1 MELILLFASF
11 LVLVF
16 LAVPISTAMLAA
28 SILSI
33 LTSGLPGVIAADK
46 MLNSMN
52 SFPLM
57 AVPFFILAGN
67 IMNQAGLTH
76 RLVAASKAIVGHYY
90 GGTAQV
96 NVVTNIVFAG
106 ISGSATA
113 DGAAIGTTLV
123 PAMKK
128 EGYGTGFAAGLTA
141 AASMVGPVIPPS
153 IGLIVYATI
162 AELSVARLF
171 LAGIGPGFA
180 MGIALMIYVAIVSR
194 RRGYPKSER
203 MPWGERIP
211 VLTRALPAVAAP
223 VILVGGIVTG
233 LYTATEGGVVA
244 CVYGVLLGLF
254 VYKDLRLKDIPT
266 ILLEAAQM
274 TAVSLFI
281 LSTAMVFGFLLT
293 VHGFSDVLISLIHYL
308 DPSPTGLILLFVGFF
323 LLVGMFVEGMATM
336 IIFVPVLIPFIAE
349 YNLDPVHLA
358 LIIHV
363 AILVSM
369 ITPPVGIMLYIEAAI
384 AKIPVHQVEVIPFVA
399 TILAVIL
406 LMVFFPPLV
415 TFIPNYFMGA

>member
-1 MELILLFASF
+1 MELILLFATF
-11 LVLVF
+11 LILVF

-28 SILSI
+28 SVLNVLI
-33 LTSGLPGVIAADK
+33 TGVPGVVTADK

-76 RLVAASKAIVGHYY
+76 RLVAASKALVGHYY

-113 DGAAIGTTLV
+113 DGAAIGTTLI
-123 PAMKK
+123 PSMKK
-128 EGYGTGFAAGLTA
+128 EGYGTGFSAGLTA

-171 LAGIGPGFA
+171 LAGLGPGLA
-180 MGIALMIYVAIVSR
+180 MGLALMIYVAVVSR
-194 RRGYPKSER
+194 KRGYPKSQR
-203 MPWGERIP
+203 MPWSERLVVI
-211 VLTRALPAVAAP
+211 TRALPAVAAP

-244 CVYGVLLGLF
+244 CVYGVVLGLF
-254 VYKDLRLKDIPT
+254 IYRDLHLRDIPG

-281 LSTAMVFGFLLT
+281 LSTAVIFGFLLT
-293 VHGFSDVLISLIHYL
+293 VHGFSNVLVDLIAYL
-308 DPSPTGLILLFVGFF
+308 DPSPTALILLIVVFF

-336 IIFVPVLIPFIAE
+336 IIFVPVLIPIIAE

-363 AILVSM
+363 SILVSM

-384 AKIPVHQVEVIPFVA
+384 AKIPVHEVEVIPFVT

-406 LMVFFPPLV
+406 LMAFFPPLV
-415 TFIPNYFMGA
+415 TFLPNYFMGS